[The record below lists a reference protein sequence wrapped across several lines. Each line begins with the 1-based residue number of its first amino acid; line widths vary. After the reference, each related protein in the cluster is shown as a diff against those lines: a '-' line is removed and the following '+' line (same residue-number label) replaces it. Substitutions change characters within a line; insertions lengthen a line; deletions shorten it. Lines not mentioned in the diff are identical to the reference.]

1 MSTRAAEGQ
10 RSRWSDAGGAQRGK
24 VFYNGGMATTV
35 EQIHTAL
42 ASAYPLI
49 VVLSPEEDRIERL
62 IQRFAAGAKPQPLP
76 VVTWNCLDGLAG
88 QPGTE
93 DPIAALRWLETQGP
107 RGFYV
112 FKDLQALLPG
122 NRPLLRRLRDT
133 AAAIR
138 NTGRF
143 LFLLAPEVRGRR
155 RAEAAHLRRDL
166 AVPRRERGQRDVVA
180 AVLQQAGRTA
190 EPDRVQILIG
200 SLRGMSPARGR
211 APAAPP
217 ARSPPDVD
225 DGVHGRGARR
235 EGAGDAQGGD
245 PGVRPPDPRASTT
258 SAASTSSRPG
268 CASAPAC
275 SRREAM
281 AQGLPRPKGV
291 LLMGMSGC
299 GKSLAVKVI
308 ATEWKLPLFRLDMNL
323 VFAGVQGSP
332 EWVFHRALE
341 AVEAVAPA
349 VLWIDEIEMGV
360 AGLRARAQTGS
371 MTRIFSTFLTW
382 MQEHRADVF
391 VAATAN
397 RINLLPAEIIRKGR
411 FDQVFFVELP
421 NEEERKEILGIHMR
435 GQALDPGRYDL
446 VLLASADA
454 RLERRGDR
462 AGGGLGP
469 HRLQR
474 REPPRRGARP
484 ADRDGAD
491 RAALD
496 HDVRA
501 DQGDPLV
508 GAHPRA
514 ARHHSRPAGDV
525 TPVPVAISSRARGTR
540 EGRLPRRL
548 AARPP
553 GRRPE

>member
-1 MSTRAAEGQ
+1 
-10 RSRWSDAGGAQRGK
+10 
-24 VFYNGGMATTV
+24 MANTV

-49 VVLSPEEDRIERL
+49 MVLSNEEDRIERL
-62 IQRFAAGAKPQPLP
+62 IQRFAAAAKPQALP
-76 VVTWNCLDGLAG
+76 VSTWNCLDGLSG

-93 DPIAALRWLETQGP
+93 DPIVALRWLETQGA

-112 FKDLQALLPG
+112 FKDLQALLVG

-138 NTGRF
+138 NTGRY
-143 LFLLAPEVRGRR
+143 LFTLATEGEVPYELKPLTYIVTSLFPDETEVG
-155 RAEAAHLRRDL
+155 AT
-166 AVPRRERGQRDVVA
+166 VGT
-180 AVLQQAGRTA
+180 VLQQTGRSADPEGT
-190 EPDRVQILIG
+190 QLLIG
-200 SLRGMSPARGR
+200 SLRGMSLLEVESLLRRLLARHQTLDEEFMAEVLAEKEQIMRKEGILEFV
-211 APAAPP
+211 
-217 ARSPPDVD
+217 PPDRAID
-225 DGVHGRGARR
+225 DL
-235 EGAGDAQGGD
+235 GGLD
-245 PGVRPPDPRASTT
+245 QLKLWVRQRASLFTPQ
-258 SAASTSSRPG
+258 AL
-268 CASAPAC
+268 
-275 SRREAM
+275 

-308 ATEWKLPLFRLDMNL
+308 ATEWRLPLFRLDMNL

-360 AGLRARAQTGS
+360 AGYSEGQTGS

-435 GQALDPGRYDL
+435 GQALDPGKYDL
-446 VLLASADA
+446 VLLASAA
-454 RLERRGDR
+454 RGWN
-462 AGGGLGP
+462 
-469 HRLQR
+469 
-474 REPPRRGARP
+474 GAEIEQAVISARIACN
-484 ADRDGAD
+484 ADRRPVEERDLLTSMGQIVPLSTTMSEQIKAIRSWART
-491 RAALD
+491 RAL
-496 HDVRA
+496 
-501 DQGDPLV
+501 
-508 GAHPRA
+508 
-514 ARHHSRPAGDV
+514 PA
-525 TPVPVAISSRARGTR
+525 TT
-540 EGRLPRRL
+540 
-548 AARPP
+548 P
-553 GRRPE
+553 GRPEM

>member
-1 MSTRAAEGQ
+1 L
-10 RSRWSDAGGAQRGK
+10 RSAIAGASRGK
-24 VFYNGGMATTV
+24 FFYNAGMATTV

-49 VVLSPEEDRIERL
+49 MVLSNEEDRIERL

-76 VVTWNCLDGLAG
+76 VVTWNCLDGLTG

-93 DPIAALRWLETQGP
+93 DPVVALRWLETQGP
-107 RGFYV
+107 HGFYV

-143 LFLLAPEVRGRR
+143 LFTLAPEG
-155 RAEAAHLRRDL
+155 E
-166 AVPRRERGQRDVVA
+166 VPYEMKPLTYVVTSLFPDESEVA
-180 AVLQQAGRTA
+180 AVVATVLQQTGRTA
-190 EPDRVQILIG
+190 NPDRTQILVG
-200 SLRGMSPARGR
+200 ALRGMSLLEVESLLRR
-211 APAAPP
+211 LLT
-217 ARSPPDVD
+217 RHQTVD
-225 DGVHGRGARR
+225 DAFMAEVLAEKEQIMRK
-235 EGAGDAQGGD
+235 EGILEFVPPIRSLGDLGGLD
-245 PGVRPPDPRASTT
+245 QLKVWVRQRASLFT
-258 SAASTSSRPG
+258 PQ
-268 CASAPAC
+268 
-275 SRREAM
+275 AM

-332 EWVFHRALE
+332 EWVFHRALN
-341 AVEAVAPA
+341 AIEAVAPA

-360 AGLRARAQTGS
+360 AGYAEGQTGS

-421 NEEERKEILGIHMR
+421 NEEERKEILGIHLR
-435 GQALDPGRYDL
+435 AQALDPGKYDL
-446 VLLASADA
+446 VLLASA
-454 RLERRGDR
+454 
-462 AGGGLGP
+462 
-469 HRLQR
+469 
-474 REPPRRGARP
+474 
-484 ADRDGAD
+484 
-491 RAALD
+491 
-496 HDVRA
+496 
-501 DQGDPLV
+501 
-508 GAHPRA
+508 
-514 ARHHSRPAGDV
+514 
-525 TPVPVAISSRARGTR
+525 ARGWNGAEIEQAVVSAR
-540 EGRLPRRL
+540 IACNAEGRAVEERDLLTAMGQIVPLSTTMSEQIKAIRSWARTRALP
-548 AARPP
+548 ATTP
-553 GRRPE
+553 GRPEM